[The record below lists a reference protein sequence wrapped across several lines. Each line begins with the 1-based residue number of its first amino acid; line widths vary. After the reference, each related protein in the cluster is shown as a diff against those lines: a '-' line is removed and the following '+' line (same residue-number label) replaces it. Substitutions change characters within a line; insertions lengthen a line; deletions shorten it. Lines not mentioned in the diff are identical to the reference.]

1 MLKRFLSLGK
11 VQVGLVILGVFVLV
25 AIIGEPFSTLVL
37 HLGPY
42 DYDHSALGQPPSARH
57 LLGTTSTGQDV
68 LVWLLYGTR
77 NSILVG
83 LGSAVVGIACT
94 VLVGLTGGFIGGWT
108 DRVLNAVT
116 LIFQNVPSF
125 AVLFIVA
132 GFLGNANWIMVSL
145 IIGFFEWPGG
155 ARAVRAQA
163 MSLRG
168 RDFAT
173 ALRTVGESRWRI
185 VLSEVLPHLSGV
197 VSPMF
202 LRLIAAGIGQQAAI
216 AFLGIGSATDPS
228 WGLMISYATNQN
240 ALFNGLWWWFVP
252 PGLCLA
258 LIGLSTTM
266 LNFGLDE
273 VSNPTLSTKRMRL
286 MNAFLKSQARVR
298 ASQKTSA
305 RGEVAA

>member
-1 MLKRFLSLGK
+1 MLKRFIRLRK
-11 VQVGLVILGVFVLV
+11 VQIGV
-25 AIIGEPFSTLVL
+25 AILLVFCIVAVVGEPFSQYVL
-37 HLGPY
+37 RLGPY
-42 DYDHSALGQPPSARH
+42 TYDHSALGQPPSPQH
-57 LLGTTSTGQDV
+57 LLGTTSSGQDC
-68 LVWLLYGTR
+68 LVWLLYGTQ
-77 NSILVG
+77 NSMLVG
-83 LGSAVVGIACT
+83 LGSAVVGITLT
-94 VLVGLTGGFIGGWT
+94 VLVGLTGGFAGGWI
-108 DRVLNAVT
+108 DRVLNSVT

-173 ALRTVGESRWRI
+173 ALRTIGESRWRI
-185 VLSEVLPHLSGV
+185 VFVEVLPHLSGI

-228 WGLMISYATNQN
+228 WGLMINYATTQN
-240 ALFNGLWWWFVP
+240 ALFNGQWWWFVP

-258 LIGLSTTM
+258 LIGLATTM

-273 VSNPTLSTKRMRL
+273 ITNPTLSIKRMHL
-286 MNAFLKSQARVR
+286 MNAFLKKQRAQERVELEG
-298 ASQKTSA
+298 AGA
-305 RGEVAA
+305 